1 MTRIPQTRLLA
12 LLGIVLLSLGM
23 RSATTSFTPV
33 FLLIADEIGLS
44 PVVLGV
50 VGALPPFA
58 FAVAGSLT
66 PWLSRRLGSERA
78 LVVAIGAI
86 VLGQVARALSGDAV
100 GVVVSTAVTMIG
112 IGIGNVLLPSFVKRY
127 FPDRVGPLTA
137 VYTTLF
143 AVGGTSPAFLAV
155 PVSDAIGWRSTLA
168 IWAVTVVLAAI
179 PWILLARGARGVVGT
194 PDLVALPESGVR
206 LRRTPL
212 AWALAAVLWASAMV
226 GYGGSAWLPLI
237 LISRAGLDAA
247 AAGAHLGIVLL
258 VGIPASLLVP
268 LVASRPKPAAAIVV
282 AAGLLGASG
291 WAGLLVAPTFA
302 PALWCVLVGCGAL
315 TFTLVL
321 VQVVVRA
328 GTPRV
333 AVRLSAFVQ
342 TFAYVATGITVLAL
356 GVIHDATGDWT
367 VPLIVFVAIG
377 VLPLFAFPF
386 VARPGR
392 VDDPREPAARPS

>member
-1 MTRIPQTRLLA
+1 MLA

-33 FLLIADEIGLS
+33 FRLISDELALS

-50 VGALPPFA
+50 VGSLPPFA

-86 VLGQVARALSGDAV
+86 VLGQAARAVSGEAV
-100 GVVVSTAVTMIG
+100 GIVVATAITMIG

-127 FPDRVGPLTA
+127 FPDRVGVLTA

-143 AVGGTSPAFLAV
+143 AIGGTSPAFFAV
-155 PVSDAIGWRSTLA
+155 PVSDAIGWRPTLA
-168 IWAVTVVLAAI
+168 IWAVTVVLAAV
-179 PWILLARGARGVVGT
+179 PWIALARGARVVAAT
-194 PDLVALPESGVR
+194 PDRVELPESGVR
-206 LRRTPL
+206 LTRRPL

-226 GYGGSAWLPLI
+226 GYGATAWLPLI
-237 LISRAGLDAA
+237 LISRAGLDDAE
-247 AAGAHLGIVLL
+247 AGAHLGLVLL

-268 LVASRPKPAAAIVV
+268 LIASRPRPAAAIVA
-282 AAGLLGASG
+282 AAGLLGVSG
-291 WAGLLVAPTFA
+291 WAGLLVAPEAA

-315 TFTLVL
+315 TFTLIL

-328 GTPRV
+328 STPRV

-342 TFAYVATGITVLAL
+342 TFAYVATGVTVLAL

-367 VPLIVFVAIG
+367 LPLIVFIAIG
-377 VLPLFAFPF
+377 LLPLAAVPF

-392 VDDPREPAARPS
+392 VDDPRPSVVE